1 MFEAVNLPRSDPLDS
16 WPVMELLGLIETT
29 SNSWPQIAEVVYTKA
44 EQRSDSR
51 MTSIM
56 TEGGP
61 EK

>member
-1 MFEAVNLPRSDPLDS
+1 
-16 WPVMELLGLIETT
+16 MELLGLIETT